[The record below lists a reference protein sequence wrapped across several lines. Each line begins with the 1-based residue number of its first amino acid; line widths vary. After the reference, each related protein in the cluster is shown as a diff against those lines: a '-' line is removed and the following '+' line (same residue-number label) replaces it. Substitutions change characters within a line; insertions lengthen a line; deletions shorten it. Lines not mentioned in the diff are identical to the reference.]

1 MEFDDHARRRL
12 FVETRRWGVSLAFRH
27 VLSMLFIVSAVVVS
41 AEAQARTTKRIV
53 SLAPSVTETLFAIG
67 AGEQLVG
74 VCTFCDFPREVER
87 IDRIGAYINPNVE
100 AIVAK
105 RPDVVIGVSVNS
117 PEAIATLQR
126 LGLRTLIVRVETIAE
141 IEAAIRAIAQ
151 EAGREARGKQLIAD
165 MNQRMAAIR
174 KRLEGAPSRRVLMV
188 VGQTPLIAVG
198 SGIFLDEM
206 ISQAHGINIAASAT
220 QPWPH
225 LSLEVAI
232 AKQPEVI
239 IDGSMGSEE
248 TQDSEQRLGIWKNF
262 PTVPAVRDGRL
273 HGRLSSAMLR
283 PGPRLPDA
291 FEELA
296 RLIHPERF

>member
-1 MEFDDHARRRL
+1 MRKIGEERQRCLLPVPVFAAAL
-12 FVETRRWGVSLAFRH
+12 ICLLATEAFGEGA
-27 VLSMLFIVSAVVVS
+27 SAQTS
-41 AEAQARTTKRIV
+41 KRIV

-67 AGEQLVG
+67 AGEQLIG
-74 VCTFCDFPREVER
+74 ICTFCDFPREVEH

-105 RPDVVIGVSVNS
+105 RPDVVIGVPPNN

-126 LGLRTLIVRVETIAE
+126 LGLRTVVVRVDTIAE
-141 IEAAIRAIAQ
+141 IEAAIRTIAQ
-151 EAGREARGKQLIAD
+151 EAGREAKGEKLLAD
-165 MNQRMAAIR
+165 MNQRMAIIR
-174 KRLEGAPSRRVLMV
+174 KRLEGAPQRRVLMV

-198 SGIFLDEM
+198 SGIFLDEL
-206 ISQAHGINIAASAT
+206 INQAHGINIAADAK

-225 LSLEVAI
+225 LSLEVVV

-248 TQDSEQRLGIWKNF
+248 KQDPEQRLGIWKNF

-273 HGRLSSAMLR
+273 HSPLSFAILR

-296 RLIHPERF
+296 RLVHPERFH